1 MIGTTVQTVLAQASD
16 PDNVIGWFTDRAGR
30 DGSGAIPDQLWVTL
44 WHSLAAAA
52 VAVVVAVPIATVL
65 AHYRKAELLS
75 GWIVNLGRVI
85 PTVAVLG
92 MATLVSIRNG
102 YGFEPWP
109 ILVAL
114 TVLAMPPVFAN
125 TYTAVRG
132 VDRDVV
138 DAARAMGMSE
148 RSVTT
153 RVEMVLGAPIIITGI
168 RVAVVQLVATEGI
181 GAYFGGDGLGTYIFL
196 GLAAGPI
203 EQVQAGAILI
213 AGTAMACDF
222 VLWVTSKLLFRRRG
236 VGSSRRSAG
245 ADVQAEPIR
254 SSDRLSTTEATT

>member
-1 MIGTTVQTVLAQASD
+1 MLHTALHTVLAQTSN
-16 PDNVIGWFTDRAGR
+16 PDNVIDWFRDRAGR
-30 DGSGAIPDQLWVTL
+30 AGSGAIPSQLWITL

-52 VAVVVAVPIATVL
+52 IAVVVAVPIATVL
-65 AHYRKAELLS
+65 AHHRKAELLS

-92 MATLVSIRNG
+92 VATLVSIRNG
-102 YGFEPWP
+102 FGFEPWP

-125 TYTAVRG
+125 TYTGIRG
-132 VDRDVV
+132 VDPDVV
-138 DAARAMGMSE
+138 DAARAMGMGE
-148 RSVTT
+148 RSIIG
-153 RVEMVLGAPIIITGI
+153 RVEVPLAAPIIVTGI
-168 RVAVVQLVATEGI
+168 RVAVVQLVATEAL
-181 GAYFGGDGLGTYIFL
+181 GAYFGGSGLGTYIFL

-222 VLWVTSKLLFRRRG
+222 VLWLTSKLVFRGRG
-236 VGSSRRSAG
+236 VSSRRSARTDLQAQPVRS
-245 ADVQAEPIR
+245 ADRQP
-254 SSDRLSTTEATT
+254 TTEATT

>member
-1 MIGTTVQTVLAQASD
+1 
-16 PDNVIGWFTDRAGR
+16 
-30 DGSGAIPDQLWVTL
+30 
-44 WHSLAAAA
+44 
-52 VAVVVAVPIATVL
+52 
-65 AHYRKAELLS
+65 
-75 GWIVNLGRVI
+75 
-85 PTVAVLG
+85 
-92 MATLVSIRNG
+92 
-102 YGFEPWP
+102 
-109 ILVAL
+109 
-114 TVLAMPPVFAN
+114 MPPVFAN
-125 TYTAVRG
+125 TYTAIRG

-196 GLAAGPI
+196 GLASGPI

-222 VLWVTSKLLFRRRG
+222 VLWVTSRLLFRRHG
-236 VGSSRRSAG
+236 LGSSRRSAG

-254 SSDRLSTTEATT
+254 SSDRLATEATT